1 MLAAADSSREDGAAQ
16 YDRRVATEHAAAAI
30 RPARRDD
37 VEAIAALHLASWRA
51 AYKGFLPDDFLRGIT
66 LESRIVRW
74 QQALDPVASPL
85 TETTVADADGAVL
98 GVCSFGPRRQ
108 PASETVGAIYVLHVR
123 PDVTRRGLGKALL
136 DDALRRLAAR
146 GFGTSVLWVLRDNAN
161 ARRFYEAQGWSFT
174 GEEFVEDRGG
184 FAIPETRYAITLGG

>member
-1 MLAAADSSREDGAAQ
+1 MLAAAGGCRDAGVAQ
-16 YDRRVATEHAAAAI
+16 YDRRVVSEHAGAVV
-30 RPARRDD
+30 RPARPDD
-37 VEAIAALHLASWRA
+37 VEAIAALHLASWRT
-51 AYKGFLPDDFLRGIT
+51 AYKGFLPDDFLSGIT
-66 LESRIVRW
+66 LESRILRW
-74 QQALDPVASPL
+74 QQALDPSASPL
-85 TETTVADADGAVL
+85 TETTVADADGTVL
-98 GVCSFGPRRQ
+98 GVCSFGPRRE

-136 DDALRRLAAR
+136 DEALRRLAAR

-184 FAIPETRYAITLGG
+184 FAIPETRYAITLDS

>member
-1 MLAAADSSREDGAAQ
+1 MLAAADGCRDAGVAQ
-16 YDRRVATEHAAAAI
+16 YDRRVVSEHADAVV
-30 RPARRDD
+30 RPARPDD
-37 VEAIAALHLASWRA
+37 VEAIAALHLASWRT
-51 AYKGFLPDDFLRGIT
+51 AYKGFLPDDFLSGIT
-66 LESRIVRW
+66 LESRILRW
-74 QQALDPVASPL
+74 QQALDPSASPL
-85 TETTVADADGAVL
+85 TETTVADADGTVL
-98 GVCSFGPRRQ
+98 GVCSFGPRRE

-146 GFGTSVLWVLRDNAN
+146 GFGASVLWVLRDNAN

-184 FAIPETRYAITLGG
+184 FAIPETRYAITLDS

>member
-1 MLAAADSSREDGAAQ
+1 MGSE
-16 YDRRVATEHAAAAI
+16 YEHAVI
-30 RPARRDD
+30 RPARPAD

-51 AYKGFLPDDFLRGIT
+51 AYKGFLPDAFLSGIT
-66 LESRIVRW
+66 LESRVTRW
-74 QQALDPVASPL
+74 QQALDPSASPF
-85 TETTVADADGAVL
+85 TETMVADHEGTVL

-108 PASETVGAIYVLHVR
+108 PASDTVGEVYALHVR

-146 GFGTSVLWVLRDNAN
+146 GRSTSVLWVLRDNAN

-174 GEEFVEDRGG
+174 GEEVVEDRSGY
-184 FAIPETRYAITLGG
+184 AIPETRYAITIDG

>member
-1 MLAAADSSREDGAAQ
+1 MAIEYADAE
-16 YDRRVATEHAAAAI
+16 I

-37 VEAIAALHLASWRA
+37 VETIAALHLASWRS
-51 AYKGFLPDDFLRGIT
+51 AYRGFLPDEFLSGIT
-66 LESRIVRW
+66 LESRILRW
-74 QQALDPVASPL
+74 QQALDPLASPL
-85 TETTVADADGAVL
+85 TETTVADADGTVL

-108 PASETVGAIYVLHVR
+108 PASETVGAIYALHVR
-123 PDVTRRGLGKALL
+123 PDVTCRGLGKALL

-146 GFGTSVLWVLRDNAN
+146 GFGTNVLWVLRDNAN

-184 FAIPETRYAITLGG
+184 FPIPEMRYAITLDG